1 MQISVF
7 PPLRT
12 LNTESVDSFYTEGS
26 PPFVEAMA
34 SSLHESG
41 ARNRRIPGTNWMYT
55 KANQQYKD
63 DIALQHGIADEVR
76 MIHSTL
82 QKRITEINRNT
93 LAYSRANQR
102 YGFCT

>member
-1 MQISVF
+1 VF
-7 PPLRT
+7 PPLRR
-12 LNTESVDSFYTEGS
+12 LDIESVDSFYTEGS

-76 MIHSTL
+76 LTDSPLVKH
-82 QKRITEINRNT
+82 ITE
-93 LAYSRANQR
+93 NQSQHLSL
-102 YGFCT
+102 